1 MGKRERLRRLPAK
14 ARYVYAEN
22 LASRARRRAVLATN
36 MHADVRIAK
45 SARLGP
51 RFRLYMPEGGT
62 FHVGPGCDFRRD
74 FICEIYGGGSV
85 VIGPGTTFTS
95 SALIQI
101 TTSLT
106 IGARCVF
113 GQALMVADGNHKWR
127 DPDMHL
133 LDQGYDF
140 TPVTVGDGAVVMS
153 KVTLLSSLG
162 ERSLV
167 GAHSLVTK
175 PVPAY
180 CFVGGA
186 PARVIEYFGKPEDR
200 PPHLQVG

>member
-1 MGKRERLRRLPAK
+1 MQRLTWK
-14 ARYVYAEN
+14 ARYVYAED
-22 LASRARRRAVLATN
+22 LASRARRLAVLATN
-36 MHADVRIAK
+36 RHADVQIAEPVRI
-45 SARLGP
+45 GP

-62 FHVGPGCDFRRD
+62 FHVAPGCDFRRD
-74 FICEIYGGGSV
+74 FVCEIYGGGSV

-95 SALIQI
+95 STLIQI
-101 TTSLT
+101 TTSFT
-106 IGARCVF
+106 VGSRCVF

-127 DPDMHL
+127 DPEVHL
-133 LDQGYDF
+133 LDQGYDYA
-140 TPVTVGDGAVVMS
+140 PVSVGDGAVVMS

-175 PVPAY
+175 PVPGY
-180 CFVGGA
+180 CFAAGS